1 MQNKEYME
9 RKSSLRN
16 ISSEST
22 TTIPRT
28 IILFLRNVRPE
39 TGWCGLEIGANTQMA
54 KQLIR
59 RSTFRMILGVES
71 RISDR
76 IKEAKKTLLVRMK
89 QLRYVEA

>member
-1 MQNKEYME
+1 M
-9 RKSSLRN
+9 
-16 ISSEST
+16 
-22 TTIPRT
+22 
-28 IILFLRNVRPE
+28 ILFLRNIRSE

-89 QLRYVEA
+89 QLKKLQMQLYVQEQEYRIVVDQ